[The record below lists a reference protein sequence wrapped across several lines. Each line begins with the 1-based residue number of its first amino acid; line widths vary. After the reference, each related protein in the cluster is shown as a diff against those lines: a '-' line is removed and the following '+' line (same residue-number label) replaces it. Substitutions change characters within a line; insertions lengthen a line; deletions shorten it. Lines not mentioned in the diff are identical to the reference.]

1 MNIPQTKW
9 KRRLC
14 DGQRCVVLPREWAW
28 APERA
33 AGDVCRVG
41 EAEMNGMRRGM
52 LLQALRVS
60 ARLKKLEKYWQ
71 WRVQE
76 IKKSEQL
83 KSAKSTSV

>member
-1 MNIPQTKW
+1 M
-9 KRRLC
+9 
-14 DGQRCVVLPREWAW
+14 VLPREWAW

-60 ARLKKLEKYWQ
+60 ARLKKLEKY
-71 WRVQE
+71 
-76 IKKSEQL
+76 
-83 KSAKSTSV
+83 